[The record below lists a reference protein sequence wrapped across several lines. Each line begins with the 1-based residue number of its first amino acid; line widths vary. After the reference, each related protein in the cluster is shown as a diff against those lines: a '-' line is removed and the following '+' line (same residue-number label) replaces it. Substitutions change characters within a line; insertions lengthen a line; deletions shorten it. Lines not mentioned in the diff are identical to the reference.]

1 MRLMLIDNDKS
12 DKTAISRDYLLSTK
26 ERKEIIGSN
35 NPTRISEYITSRLAS
50 KLLLWEILKKPDLSP
65 ECMWV
70 YGGNGQQPHLHAE
83 GHDCTKHHLSI
94 SHSRGLVLVGINERG
109 PIGLDIEHISGHN
122 WEDICKYMSWVYPK
136 MSQNITTE
144 TLCCCTWSI
153 FEAGIK
159 LFSGKVS
166 QSSFHIHSF
175 EIKTVNFPLCRKLFS
190 FTAAFSES
198 KFCGNGLI
206 YDDWTLAVAIKYKED
221 RAFIET
227 QQV

>member
-1 MRLMLIDNDKS
+1 MYKD
-12 DKTAISRDYLLSTK
+12 
-26 ERKEIIGSN
+26 
-35 NPTRISEYITSRLAS
+35 SRL
-50 KLLLWEILKKPDLSP
+50 
-65 ECMWV
+65 
-70 YGGNGQQPHLHAE
+70 NQ
-83 GHDCTKHHLSI
+83 
-94 SHSRGLVLVGINERG
+94 
-109 PIGLDIEHISGHN
+109 IGEV
-122 WEDICKYMSWVYPK
+122 M
-136 MSQNITTE
+136 NITTE

-175 EIKTVNFPLCRKLFS
+175 EIKTVNFPLCRRLFS

-221 RAFIET
+221 RAYIET